1 LRKADRKTLNEKYV
15 AACRKAERK
24 AERTFIR
31 MELAQLKVKPED
43 VKTYPAQLKKF
54 RKCVQ
59 GTARWIKARKQ
70 FYKGRQYAVDLKA
83 EYQKQMARVEK
94 LKNKL
99 HPAQLKALKKMNA
112 KVKSAYLAAYRATSV
127 ISKKAPKKAAPKK
140 KSAPKKKAKASKK
153 GTRKLSQK
161 KGKKAPKKK
170 AAKKPTSFVGLKKA
184 FESKAA
190 GVLKFLKKT
199 IKTNKIHM
207 QTNSIVSAKDKF
219 MDKYINAH
227 SKLPKD
233 AAKKLKKVMKL
244 AKPAYK
250 AALKSSKKFYREKE
264 PKNAHEKTKMMSQM
278 AKSFKIQSQVY

>member
-1 LRKADRKTLNEKYV
+1 
-15 AACRKAERK
+15 
-24 AERTFIR
+24 
-31 MELAQLKVKPED
+31 
-43 VKTYPAQLKKF
+43 
-54 RKCVQ
+54 
-59 GTARWIKARKQ
+59 
-70 FYKGRQYAVDLKA
+70 
-83 EYQKQMARVEK
+83 
-94 LKNKL
+94 
-99 HPAQLKALKKMNA
+99 MNA

-127 ISKKAPKKAAPKK
+127 ISKKAPKKAATKK

-153 GTRKLSQK
+153 GARKLSPVSQK

-170 AAKKPTSFVGLKKA
+170 AVKKPTSFVGLKKA